1 MSEQTTNNFV
11 DFSKM
16 SYLLDCVAMARIAEQ
31 AERYEDMKK
40 YIKLVATTIPEG
52 QKRVSL
58 SLEERSL
65 FSLAYKDII
74 SPKRSAWRILSS
86 IQQKSSGDDSI
97 DSSIADLK
105 EKIERELEELCQE
118 VQTVISEHLLR
129 GLCVDSSSVD
139 DFIYYMKMK
148 GDYYRYEAEFMVGDA
163 QLVAIE
169 KSRKWY
175 CSALC
180 LIYSYREA
188 LKEAENLQVSDVNP
202 TLLGLYLNYSVFL
215 YEITRQSEEAREMAT
230 KAFENAMK
238 LLENL
243 PEKDYQDSVSILQ
256 LIRDN
261 LKLWESETEH

>member
-1 MSEQTTNNFV
+1 
-11 DFSKM
+11 M
-16 SYLLDCVAMARIAEQ
+16 SYLLDCVTMARIAEQ
-31 AERYEDMKK
+31 AERYEDMRK

-52 QKRVSL
+52 QSRVSL
-58 SLEERSL
+58 SLEERNL
-65 FSLAYKDII
+65 FSLAYKDLI
-74 SPKRSAWRILSS
+74 SSKRNAWRVLFS

-97 DSSIADLK
+97 DASIADLK
-105 EKIERELEELCQE
+105 GKIEKEIEQLCLE

-169 KSRKWY
+169 KSRK
-175 CSALC
+175 C
-180 LIYSYREA
+180 YREA

-215 YEITRQSEEAREMAT
+215 YEITHQCEEARALAT

-238 LLENL
+238 ILENL

-261 LKLWESETEH
+261 LRLWESEADH

>member
-1 MSEQTTNNFV
+1 
-11 DFSKM
+11 M
-16 SYLLDCVAMARIAEQ
+16 SYLLDCVTMARIAEQ
-31 AERYEDMKK
+31 AERYEDMRK

-52 QKRVSL
+52 QSRVSL
-58 SLEERSL
+58 SLEERNL
-65 FSLAYKDII
+65 FSLAYKDLI
-74 SPKRSAWRILSS
+74 SSKRNAWRVLFS

-97 DSSIADLK
+97 DASIADLK
-105 EKIERELEELCQE
+105 GKIEKEIEQLCLE

-175 CSALC
+175 CYVRT
-180 LIYSYREA
+180 LIFSYREA

-215 YEITRQSEEAREMAT
+215 YEITHQCEEARTLAT

-238 LLENL
+238 ILENL

-261 LKLWESETEH
+261 LRLWESETDH